1 MMAAPFW
8 SDAMQYEIARVPV
21 TLDLPLFNRLITD
34 ADPSAVVDLTEDT
47 RTLRMST
54 MLGTHAVIDVLGRTG
69 IEVRADDV
77 ETLPSTCCGG
87 CGG

>member
-1 MMAAPFW
+1 
-8 SDAMQYEIARVPV
+8 MQYEIASVPT

-34 ADPSAVVDLTEDT
+34 VDPAALVDLTADT

-54 MLGTHAVIDVLGRTG
+54 VLGTHALLDVLGRSG
-69 IEVRADDV
+69 LDARVADV
-77 ETLPSTCCGG
+77 ETVPSTCCGG

>member
-1 MMAAPFW
+1 
-8 SDAMQYEIARVPV
+8 MQYEIASVPT
-21 TLDLPLFNRLITD
+21 TLDLPLFSRLITD
-34 ADPSAVVDLTEDT
+34 ADPAAVVDLTPDT

-54 MLGTHAVIDVLGRTG
+54 LLDTDAVLDVLGRSGVDARGT
-69 IEVRADDV
+69 DV